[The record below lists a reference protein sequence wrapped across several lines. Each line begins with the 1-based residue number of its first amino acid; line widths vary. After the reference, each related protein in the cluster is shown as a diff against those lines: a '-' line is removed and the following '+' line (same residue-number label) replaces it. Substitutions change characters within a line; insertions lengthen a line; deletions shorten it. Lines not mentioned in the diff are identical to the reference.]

1 MKHEGKETDEMEM
14 KERAKDPK
22 AKDKESKAEG
32 KAAHLNHP
40 QIQAQGHHMMN
51 DMAYHLHHP
60 QIKGGPQGAKMPPS
74 KPKC

>member
-1 MKHEGKETDEMEM
+1 MAKYKEEKKAKGKADDPKDKDDKKSEDKGKEGGSDRPPM
-14 KERAKDPK
+14 
-22 AKDKESKAEG
+22 
-32 KAAHLNHP
+32 
-40 QIQAQGHHMMN
+40 QAQGHHMMN